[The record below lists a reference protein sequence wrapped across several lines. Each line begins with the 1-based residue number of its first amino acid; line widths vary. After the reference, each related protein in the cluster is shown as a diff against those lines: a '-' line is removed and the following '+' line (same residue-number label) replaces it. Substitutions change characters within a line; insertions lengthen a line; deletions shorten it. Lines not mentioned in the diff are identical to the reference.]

1 MLLEGY
7 RLRMFEKKACRRKSG
22 VKREANKGAGVIF
35 ITRNFK
41 CVIFI
46 RIFRIIESKGMT

>member
-1 MLLEGY
+1 MS
-7 RLRMFEKKACRRKSG
+7 EKKACRRMFG

-41 CVIFI
+41 FI
-46 RIFRIIESKGMT
+46 DIYMYF